1 MIDTTST
8 PKRRASGGRQIQE
21 PEMTP
26 TQAFASLKQPILCAL
41 VAASLALGA
50 SFAHAQAV
58 YPTAEAAA
66 QALTDAIA
74 SNDDTALT
82 KVLGKDRGR
91 YVPEGS
97 IGEEDIY
104 AYLGAWAQQHRIVED
119 AQPLDGRPA
128 AHIEA
133 GTSGWT
139 LPIPLIKVAN
149 GWRFDMRAA
158 RDEVL
163 TRRIGRNERSAMQVA
178 LAIVAAQNDYHKA
191 MNRYA
196 DRFVSTAGKH
206 DGLYWNTAE
215 GEPESPLGPLAA
227 TMPNK
232 PTDKDGYY
240 GYHYRILT
248 AQGPHAQ
255 GGAKNYLQGGQL
267 TQGFAMI
274 ATPARYGQTGVMTFM
289 VNQDGQIYEKDLG
302 PATTRAAAAI
312 RSFNPDSTWQAVPQ

>member
-1 MIDTTST
+1 
-8 PKRRASGGRQIQE
+8 
-21 PEMTP
+21 MTP
-26 TQAFASLKQPILCAL
+26 TQAFAASKKPILRVL

-50 SFAHAQAV
+50 SLVQAQAV

-66 QALTDAIA
+66 QAFTDAIA
-74 SNDDTALT
+74 TNDKAALA
-82 KVLGKDRGR
+82 KVLGKDHGR

-119 AQPLDGRPA
+119 AQPLNGHPA
-128 AHIEA
+128 ARIEA

-139 LPIPLIKVAN
+139 LPIPLVKVAN
-149 GWRFDMRAA
+149 GWRFDMPAA

-178 LAIVAAQNDYHKA
+178 LAYVAAQNDYHKTA
-191 MNRYA
+191 GRYA
-196 DRFVSTAGKH
+196 DRFVSTPGKH
-206 DGLYWNTAE
+206 DGLYWDTAP
-215 GEPESPLGPLAA
+215 GEPDSPLGPLAA

-232 PTDKDGYY
+232 PSAADGYY

-248 AQGPHAQ
+248 AQGPNAQ
-255 GGAKNYLQGGQL
+255 GRAKSYLQDGKL
-267 TQGFAMI
+267 TQGFGLI
-274 ATPARYGQTGVMTFM
+274 ATPARYGQTGVMTFI

-312 RSFNPDSTWQAVPQ
+312 KSFNPDSSWKAVTP

>member
-1 MIDTTST
+1 MKTL
-8 PKRRASGGRQIQE
+8 ASSKK
-21 PEMTP
+21 PVLC
-26 TQAFASLKQPILCAL
+26 AFA
-41 VAASLALGA
+41 AASLVFGA
-50 SFAHAQAV
+50 SLAHAQAV

-66 QALTDAIA
+66 QAFTDAIA
-74 SNDDTALT
+74 TNDETALAR
-82 KVLGKDRGR
+82 VLGKDHRR

-97 IGEEDIY
+97 VGQEDIY

-119 AQPLDGRPA
+119 EQPVDGHPA

-133 GTSGWT
+133 GPDGWT
-139 LPIPLIKVAN
+139 LPIPLVKVGK

-178 LAIVAAQNDYHKA
+178 LAYVAAQNDYHRTA
-191 MNRYA
+191 DRYA
-196 DRFVSTAGKH
+196 DRFVSTPGKH
-206 DGLYWNTAE
+206 DGLYWDTAP

-248 AQGPHAQ
+248 SQGSNAP
-255 GGAKNYLQGGQL
+255 GGAKNYLQDGRL
-267 TQGFAMI
+267 TQGFGLI

-289 VNQDGQIYEKDLG
+289 VNQDGQVYEKDLG
-302 PATTRAAAAI
+302 PASTSAAAAI
-312 RSFNPDSTWQAVPQ
+312 RSFNPDSSWKVVTP

>member
-1 MIDTTST
+1 
-8 PKRRASGGRQIQE
+8 
-21 PEMTP
+21 MTP
-26 TQAFASLKQPILCAL
+26 IQASASSKRPFLCAL
-41 VAASLALGA
+41 AAASLLLGA

-66 QALTDAIA
+66 QAFTDAIA
-74 SNDDTALT
+74 TNDQAALS
-82 KVLGKDRGR
+82 KVLGKDYGH

-97 IGEEDIY
+97 IGQEDIY
-104 AYLGAWAQQHRIVED
+104 AYLGAWSQQHRIVED

-139 LPIPLIKVAN
+139 LPIPLVKVAK
-149 GWRFDMRAA
+149 GWRFDMPAA

-178 LAIVAAQNDYHKA
+178 LAYVAAQNDYHKTA
-191 MNRYA
+191 DRYA
-196 DRFVSTAGKH
+196 DRFVSTSGKH
-206 DGLYWNTAE
+206 DGLYWDTAP
-215 GEPESPLGPLAA
+215 GEPDSPLGPLAA

-248 AQGPHAQ
+248 AQGANAQ
-255 GGAKNYLQGGQL
+255 GGAKSYLSDGML
-267 TQGFAMI
+267 KQGFGLI
-274 ATPARYGQTGVMTFM
+274 ATPARYGQTGVMTFI

-312 RSFNPDSTWQAVPQ
+312 KSFNPDSSWQVVTP

>member
-1 MIDTTST
+1 MTDSH
-8 PKRRASGGRQIQE
+8 RAPPACGERQIEE
-21 PEMTP
+21 PEMTAIP
-26 TQAFASLKQPILCAL
+26 AFASYRKPLLRACIA
-41 VAASLALGA
+41 VSLAFGA
-50 SFAHAQAV
+50 SAAMAQAV

-74 SNDDTALT
+74 TNDETALA
-82 KVLGKDRGR
+82 KVLGKDHRR
-91 YVPEGS
+91 YVPEGT
-97 IGEEDIY
+97 IGEQDIY

-119 AQPLDGRPA
+119 KEPLDGHPA
-128 AHIEA
+128 AHVEA

-178 LAIVAAQNDYHKA
+178 LAIVGAQSDFRKVA
-191 MNRYA
+191 DRYA
-196 DRFVSTAGKH
+196 DKFVSTPGKH
-206 DGLYWNTAE
+206 DGLYWDTAP
-215 GEPESPLGPLAA
+215 GEPDSPLGPLAE

-232 PTDKDGYY
+232 PNARDGYY

-255 GGAKNYLQGGQL
+255 GGAKNYLQNGRL
-267 TQGFAMI
+267 TRGFGLI
-274 ATPARYGQTGVMTFM
+274 ATPARYGQTGVMTFI

-302 PATTRAAAAI
+302 PASIRRAAAI
-312 RSFNPDSTWQAVPQ
+312 KSFDPDSTWQAVSP